1 MNFLKE
7 ESVLVAI
14 LAWLVLGESLGLR
27 VWLGVVLMTIGAALV
42 AWA

>member
-1 MNFLKE
+1 
-7 ESVLVAI
+7 
-14 LAWLVLGESLGLR
+14 VLGESLGLR